1 MTRDL
6 TEKNLVEEAEVF
18 ADISNVNLY
27 DGRNVI
33 QPEDLALL
41 PQEMHYKDSEGKPA
55 KVMADVRMRWRKNGS
70 VIAMIQIENQSE
82 INNIMPIRDLGDD
95 ERLQPV
101 ITFVLY
107 YGKEGKLKHPEEV
120 QNAKI
125 SVPFTCKK
133 ITENL
138 FNNGNNWKVSDEF
151 IGKEIPETENVRIKA
166 VYTDA
171 DAANYET
178 TIVEVEVQRS
188 KCHHNL
194 DKVTAAA
201 ATEVQEGNK
210 EYYICKDCGKLFED
224 AQGMFEITKESTVI
238 PKLEKNSQVSETP
251 KHTETPKPTET
262 SKLTK
267 IPEDTAASVQI
278 LPALIQPM
286 HAFTKGSKTYDNPAG
301 VRISG
306 NGKRTLK
313 VGKSIKINAKV
324 VLPKDKKCRWH
335 TAKIRYL
342 VSDTKVVSV
351 STKGKIMAKSVGKA
365 TVYAIAQNGAMAKV
379 KVIVRN

>member
-33 QPEDLALL
+33 QPEDLELL

-125 SVPFTCKK
+125 SVPFNCKK

-138 FNNGNNWKVSDEF
+138 FEDGNNWKVSDEF

-188 KCHHNL
+188 KCRHNL

-201 ATEVQEGNK
+201 ATEV
-210 EYYICKDCGKLFED
+210 
-224 AQGMFEITKESTVI
+224 
-238 PKLEKNSQVSETP
+238 
-251 KHTETPKPTET
+251 
-262 SKLTK
+262 
-267 IPEDTAASVQI
+267 
-278 LPALIQPM
+278 
-286 HAFTKGSKTYDNPAG
+286 
-301 VRISG
+301 
-306 NGKRTLK
+306 
-313 VGKSIKINAKV
+313 
-324 VLPKDKKCRWH
+324 
-335 TAKIRYL
+335 
-342 VSDTKVVSV
+342 
-351 STKGKIMAKSVGKA
+351 
-365 TVYAIAQNGAMAKV
+365 
-379 KVIVRN
+379 